1 MRRTILTLFALLA
14 LGILSPIGA
23 QSRLTVA
30 QGGVAVA
37 PATPDAVVARLM
49 SFDRNHDGVVTV
61 SELPERMQ
69 TVMVRNR
76 AGATADALN
85 ATTIRNM
92 ALHPAVQP
100 AAVRGVQAGTY
111 GFPDDTEFDTRLHL
125 DGAIDDL
132 RLAKATHDKARAIGT
147 AFMDRHDAAAKDE
160 FLKEVTPLL
169 TEAQVV
175 AVKTVLDETAPA
187 PKGVMVVTPNGFEP
201 GAAFKIVPP
210 HGQPVR
216 VVRQSAIAS
225 LMAHMDIAAEQRRPI
240 NAAVTR
246 LDERRQF
253 TKASRAALL
262 EQMRTVLTD
271 RERDDLRAALERRPI
286 VKQGGTFTNVVFPA
300 ARLVPPRPAAPPQ
313 QFGIRDLVLR

>member
-37 PATPDAVVARLM
+37 PATPDAVVARVM
-49 SFDRNHDGVVTV
+49 SFDRNHDGIVAI
-61 SELPERMQ
+61 SELPERMRSG
-69 TVMVRNR
+69 MVRNR
-76 AGATADALN
+76 AGATADALD

-100 AAVRGVQAGTY
+100 VAARGVQAGHY

-187 PKGVMVVTPNGFEP
+187 PKG
-201 GAAFKIVPP
+201 AFKVVPP
-210 HGQPVR
+210 QGQPVR
-216 VVRQSAIAS
+216 VVRQSAITS

-240 NAAVTR
+240 NAAIAR

-253 TKASRAALL
+253 TKASRAVLL

-286 VKQGGTFTNVVFPA
+286 VKQGGAPANVVFASGSALLMP
-300 ARLVPPRPAAPPQ
+300 PPRPVKPQ